1 MGSEHNQQMSEH
13 KRQVSEHKRRVSEH
27 RQQVTEH
34 SHQVKENN
42 GFNRLQEILKSN
54 KVLLDQMCNR
64 NKIKKVIVEAAVHHF
79 STLPSQKQLEV
90 VAQYLERSGQ
100 A

>member
-1 MGSEHNQQMSEH
+1 MGSEQNH
-13 KRQVSEHKRRVSEH
+13 RVE
-27 RQQVTEH
+27 
-34 SHQVKENN
+34 ENN

-54 KVLLDQMCNR
+54 KVLLNQMCNR

-79 STLPSQKQLEV
+79 STLSSQKQLEI
-90 VAQYLERSGQ
+90 VALYLERSGQ